1 LSQIKQL
8 KEIITDKDV
17 EQYHKHCDIFIRPD
31 LKGVGMLSFDA
42 ESVARVAQ
50 SGYEAA
56 SAQADKFAELK
67 RKVFEQPFADS
78 VKAVKTKKAINII
91 KNKVLI
97 SKIEFVGVNKEIE
110 KWMHRACKVHVG
122 DSINKKEID
131 ESVSIFYGTGS
142 YKSVTYT
149 LHDDLT
155 AIGGYIL
162 RFNLVEKS
170 PHDFGLGLRFDSQDM
185 LSVLLHV
192 GVNSNHMSGF
202 KADLDAKLGGN
213 QWLKFNLSYGHLLY
227 PKINLAYH
235 FRNSELDVYDMD
247 VLDMNE
253 KFLQHKFRL
262 YLSENYSRTFNLGV
276 GMECELLTPRKV
288 MYSLYD
294 AVDMDYKSVNT
305 LGLFAYVTYDNL
317 NKNRF
322 PTRGVKSRIDFT
334 WKDCTFSKKTIDK
347 LHFAS
352 LVFGVK

>member
-1 LSQIKQL
+1 MGAVMGGMYALGYSTD
-8 KEIITDKDV
+8 EIIDIISSANWDRLISNEVDRRKTSFRHKTEDASLIFTLPFSFKMRKEDLQSTSFKNSLPQGFVSGDNIINMFNALSVGYADSLSFGQLPIPFVCVATD
-17 EQYHKHCDIFIRPD
+17 
-31 LKGVGMLSFDA
+31 MLS
-42 ESVARVAQ
+42 
-50 SGYEAA
+50 GEAA

-67 RKVFEQPFADS
+67 RKVFERPLADS

-192 GVNSNHMSGF
+192 G
-202 KADLDAKLGGN
+202 
-213 QWLKFNLSYGHLLY
+213 
-227 PKINLAYH
+227 INA
-235 FRNSELDVYDMD
+235 
-247 VLDMNE
+247 
-253 KFLQHKFRL
+253 
-262 YLSENYSRTFNLGV
+262 
-276 GMECELLTPRKV
+276 
-288 MYSLYD
+288 
-294 AVDMDYKSVNT
+294 
-305 LGLFAYVTYDNL
+305 
-317 NKNRF
+317 
-322 PTRGVKSRIDFT
+322 I
-334 WKDCTFSKKTIDK
+334 I
-347 LHFAS
+347 
-352 LVFGVK
+352 